1 MDIEAGVDVY
11 NGFRRLSVPEYQ
23 YHGQDYER
31 SIR

>member
-1 MDIEAGVDVY
+1 MDIETSVY
-11 NGFRRLSVPEYQ
+11 DGSRRPSVPE